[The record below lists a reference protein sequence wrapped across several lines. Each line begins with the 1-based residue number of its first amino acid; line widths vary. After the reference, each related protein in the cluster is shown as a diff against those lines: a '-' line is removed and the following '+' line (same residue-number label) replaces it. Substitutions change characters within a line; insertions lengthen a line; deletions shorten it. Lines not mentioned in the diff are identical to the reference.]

1 MSLLKRQLITLLQVT
16 LARLRMG
23 AQMALM
29 FLALA
34 RYEESATLH
43 MDEIFQDGQCNMT
56 WRDMT

>member
-1 MSLLKRQLITLLQVT
+1 MKRQLITLLQVT